1 MQNHTADSIKSLE
14 GYDCAWVEE
23 AQSLSQTSLD
33 LLRPTIRKPDSE
45 LWFTW
50 NPRQNSDPVDAL
62 LRGTTPPKDA
72 KVIQVNFS
80 DNPWFPDV
88 LKAEMEFDRRNDM
101 DKFRHVWLGE
111 YQTISEAQV
120 LRGKYIVDEFEPG
133 ADWHGPY
140 YGADWGFAV
149 DPSTLIRTWIH
160 GKKLY
165 IEYEAYGVGVDIDA
179 LPQMF
184 DEVPRAR
191 QFTIR
196 ADCARPETISYMV
209 KQGFRIVGAGK
220 WSGSVADGIAYLR
233 GFEQIVIHPRC
244 VHTIQ
249 EANFWRYKQ
258 DKMTGDVLPVLVS
271 GNEHCWDAIRYAH
284 EPLIGG
290 RTVEKKESKKVRVP
304 QGSGA
309 WMG

>member
-1 MQNHTADSIKSLE
+1 V
-14 GYDCAWVEE
+14 WVEE
-23 AQSLSQTSLD
+23 AQTVSKRSWDILV
-33 LLRPTIRKPDSE
+33 PTIRAPGSE
-45 LWFTW
+45 IWVSF
-50 NPRQNSDPVDAL
+50 NPELDTDPTYQRFVV
-62 LRGTTPPKDA
+62 TSPPSSIIKR
-72 KVIQVNFS
+72 VNW
-80 DNPWFPDV
+80 DMNPWFPPE
-88 LKAEMEFDRRNDM
+88 LAAEKDYLARVDP
-101 DKFRHVWLGE
+101 DAYAHVWLGE
-111 YQTISEAQV
+111 CRAMSNAQV
-120 LRGKYIVDEFEPG
+120 LHGKYIVDAFEPG
-133 ADWHGPY
+133 TDWHGPY
-140 YGADWGFAV
+140 YGADWGFSV
-149 DPSTLIRTWIH
+149 DPSTLTRTWIY

-165 IEYEAYGVGVDIDA
+165 VEHEAYGVGVDIDA

-220 WSGSVADGIAYLR
+220 WKGSVEDGIAYLR

-244 VHTIQ
+244 VHTVE
-249 EANFWRYKQ
+249 EAHRWRYKT
-258 DKMTGDVLPVLVS
+258 DKLTGDVLPVLMP

-290 RTVEKKESKKVRVP
+290 RTVEKKESKRIRVP